1 MTWDEFMAARRL
13 VSEEMVGTLQRQ
25 AQREEL
31 AQVEGTRD
39 AIRRHEGL

>member
-13 VSEEMVGTLQRQ
+13 LSEEAVGTRQRAEQ
-25 AQREEL
+25 AAEL
-31 AQVEGTRD
+31 AQVEATRE